1 MQITD
6 LCSTLHLEFIKIR
19 EEVLNLGHKWESPD
33 CGREGVLRLRFCF
46 FLVECLEFLK
56 TVFLF
61 SSVCMPQRCPEINV
75 RRLNQD
81 ATLTTKTPL

>member
-46 FLVECLEFLK
+46 FFGRMFGIFK
-56 TVFLF
+56 NSFSLF
-61 SSVCMPQRCPEINV
+61 FSLYATEMSGDKCEEVKSRCNS
-75 RRLNQD
+75 ND
-81 ATLTTKTPL
+81 